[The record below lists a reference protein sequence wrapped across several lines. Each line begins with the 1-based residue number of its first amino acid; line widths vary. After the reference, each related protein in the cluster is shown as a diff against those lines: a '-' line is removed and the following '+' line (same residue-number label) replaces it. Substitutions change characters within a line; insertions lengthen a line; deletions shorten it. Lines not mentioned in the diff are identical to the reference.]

1 MDGDASPDGPPG
13 LAGEV
18 RIRSIPGP
26 ADADWRKDQPMT
38 RIPRIG
44 LVAQVLALPQIFV
57 ATQVFVATQIF
68 VPTSAF
74 TAPLAAATRDTGQ
87 TAALPVGKTPFHVY
101 VFQNRYVRLVNAN
114 IPPGRSAPYHRHTVD
129 FAFVVVEAATVKAQ
143 APGGEPLE
151 LPQRAGAVSYAGY
164 TKKPATHQVFNVDTK
179 PYHVVGIEILNP
191 TPGRFTLSRRADV
204 SDYKLVLDNERVRG
218 WDLTLAPGQS
228 VPAITRKAPGIRIVV
243 SGGELVESGPGQAD
257 QELSLKLGD
266 FMWQEANATRA
277 LRNAG
282 STPIELIEFEL
293 K

>member
-1 MDGDASPDGPPG
+1 M
-13 LAGEV
+13 L
-18 RIRSIPGP
+18 
-26 ADADWRKDQPMT
+26 
-38 RIPRIG
+38 RIG
-44 LVAQVLALPQIFV
+44 LVAQALALPEVLV
-57 ATQVFVATQIF
+57 AT
-68 VPTSAF
+68 PAF
-74 TAPLAAATRDTGQ
+74 AAPLAAATRDTGQ
-87 TAALPVGKTPFHVY
+87 PAALPVGKTPFHIY

-129 FAFVVVEAATVKAQ
+129 LAFVVVEAATVKAQ

-164 TKKPATHQVFNVDTK
+164 TKKPATHQVFNIDTK
-179 PYHVVGIEILNP
+179 PYHVVGIEILYP
-191 TPGRFTLSRRADV
+191 KPGRFAPSRRADV
-204 SDYKLVLDNERVRG
+204 PDYKLVLDNERVRG
-218 WDLTLAPGQS
+218 WEVTLAPGQS

-243 SGGELVESGPGQAD
+243 SGGELVESEPGGAD